1 MLQLQGGGP
10 RRPDAD
16 RAAKRRIEIV
26 QRGFATTPSK
36 RSLPDQLPRYL
47 SVSSG
52 RDLSVSSGRAY
63 LPPDSFYPCVARLR
77 LTQKGARSGPNSI
90 SR

>member
-52 RDLSVSSGRAY
+52 RAY

-77 LTQKGARSGPNSI
+77 LTQKGTRSGPNSI